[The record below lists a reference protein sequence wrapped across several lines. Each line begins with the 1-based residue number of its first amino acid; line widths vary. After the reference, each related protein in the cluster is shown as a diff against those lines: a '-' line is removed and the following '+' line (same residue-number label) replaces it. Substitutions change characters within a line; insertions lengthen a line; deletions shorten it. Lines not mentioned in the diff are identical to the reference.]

1 MIIGILILSC
11 DITNII
17 FDLLN
22 IRDLTTFSFTS
33 KISFNLSK
41 DKIQKYKEKEI
52 FDVISFFT
60 NHTKKK
66 ISLYANAYNKPKAAE
81 NIKKI
86 FKYIPEL
93 FDFIEK
99 FQIKELCFSGNSGIK
114 HLWSI
119 DEVIPAKEEVLPL
132 LLKILDNVEMNYSL
146 KNIHL
151 GLFSRYIEGNQNL
164 KLRLEY
170 IIDEHYSLTAF
181 EIRNIGAS
189 VWSSAVGNNL
199 YKISK
204 GVLTWQQIDPSM
216 FVDPEGYADDEYWD
230 GED

>member
-1 MIIGILILSC
+1 MPSDITHTILDFIDITDLTKFAILSK
-11 DITNII
+11 
-17 FDLLN
+17 
-22 IRDLTTFSFTS
+22 LTY
-33 KISFNLSK
+33 NLSK
-41 DKIQKYKEKEI
+41 DKIQKYKEKDI
-52 FDVISFFT
+52 FNVISFFT
-60 NHTKKK
+60 NHSKKK
-66 ISLYANAYNKPKAAE
+66 ISLYDNAYNKPKAAE

-86 FKYIPEL
+86 FKYISEL

-132 LLKILDNVEMNYSL
+132 LLKILDNVEMNYTL
-146 KNIHL
+146 QNIHL

-164 KLRLEY
+164 KRQLEH
-170 IIDEHYSLTAF
+170 IIDEHHSLIAC

-189 VWSSAVGNNL
+189 VWSSVVGNNL

-204 GVLTWQQIDPSM
+204 GVLTWQHIDPRM
-216 FVDPEGYADDEYWD
+216 FHNQEQNDDEYWD
-230 GED
+230 GDD

>member
-1 MIIGILILSC
+1 MSLLISMPS

-17 FDLLN
+17 FDFIN

-41 DKIQKYKEKEI
+41 DFIQKYKEKEI
-52 FDVISFFT
+52 FEVISFFT

-132 LLKILDNVEMNYSL
+132 LLKILDNLEMNYSL
-146 KNIHL
+146 QNIHL

-164 KLRLEY
+164 KLRLEQ
-170 IIDEHYSLTAF
+170 IIDDHHSLTSF

-189 VWSSAVGNNL
+189 VFSSVVGNNL

-204 GVLTWQQIDPSM
+204 GVLTWQHVDPKM
-216 FVDPEGYADDEYWD
+216 FIDPEGYADDEYWD